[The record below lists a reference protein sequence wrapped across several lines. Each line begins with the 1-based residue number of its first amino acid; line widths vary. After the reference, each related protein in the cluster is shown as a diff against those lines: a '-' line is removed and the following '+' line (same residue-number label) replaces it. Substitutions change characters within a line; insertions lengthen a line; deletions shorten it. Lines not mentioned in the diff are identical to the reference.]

1 VRRESDVYRAR
12 VTGEQ
17 GSGIL
22 MSMAEAN
29 ALMVIAADAG
39 SVQAGDPVTVQILD
53 PEFDTTAA
61 HQF

>member
-1 VRRESDVYRAR
+1 